1 MNIKSTFLMSFCVL
15 CGVSSAFAAGNSLSA
30 DSQSIKDKSSVI
42 EKEYSLERRKANNAA
57 RPNEAWEGVSPQ
69 TATNVESQLR
79 YASTLK
85 MRENRK
91 VGAGISAG
99 GNLGLV
105 GLNVEFNFEDEN
117 GVLIGFGSGTGY
129 NSFQLA
135 WKHAFEGPYLAPYVM
150 AGYSR
155 WYNSYGG
162 SGAHQSSDILNRVL
176 TTQEKQEGRFGTD
189 FINASVGVQYNQ
201 LSGDLAGVSFYG
213 ELIGMTEFKRGV
225 IVPNGAVGLLY
236 YF

>member
-1 MNIKSTFLMSFCVL
+1 MSIKTSILIGLCVVS
-15 CGVSSAFAAGNSLSA
+15 GFSSAFAAGNTLSA
-30 DSQSIKDKSSVI
+30 DAKSIKEKSSAI
-42 EKEYSLERRKANNAA
+42 EKEYSLERRRANNAA
-57 RPNEAWEGVSPQ
+57 RPNEAWEGGAQQSS
-69 TATNVESQLR
+69 ANVESQLR
-79 YASTLK
+79 YSSTLK

-91 VGAGISAG
+91 VGAGVSAG

-105 GLNVEFNFEDEN
+105 GMNVEFNFEDEN
-117 GVLIGFGSGTGY
+117 GVIIGFGSGAGY

-135 WKHAFEGPYLAPYVM
+135 WKHAFEGPYLAPYIM

-162 SGAHQSSDILNRVL
+162 AGAHQSSDILNRVL
-176 TTQEKQEGRFGTD
+176 TTREKQEGRFGTD

-213 ELIGMTEFKRGV
+213 ELIGMTELKRGV
-225 IVPNGAVGLLY
+225 VLPNGAVGVLY